1 MRGTMTS
8 RNPYR
13 IALFAIF
20 IAGAPAAQAQT
31 QPPVHAEVRDTSAK
45 PAAPA
50 TMVPV
55 TTSSPDARQD
65 YEMGMVQREDLLFMD
80 KGLDYFRKAVK
91 ADPRFAVG
99 HAALAYFT
107 VDAVEE
113 HREEAL
119 AKQNLAHA
127 SPDEK
132 QLIRWMLGAR
142 NGELVP
148 AVASLN
154 DLLRKYPDDK
164 RLGNLAAEW
173 LCSNQEAWE
182 RGESILENLLKKDPN
197 YFPALNNLAYCYALS
212 GRPALAPALMDQY
225 VVALPNQP
233 NPEDSYGEI
242 SRMLG
247 NFPAALEHY
256 GKALK
261 IDSTFTTSQ
270 LGIASTFALMGEEE
284 RARAEYLK
292 AIPMANERQ
301 TQTDYRILWALT
313 YYRENQLEQGRA
325 EFTKIAAD
333 AHSAGFALQ
342 EAEAHRDMA
351 LFNPD
356 PKEAL
361 TDLEAA
367 QAVLS
372 EKHPISRQ
380 DRENELATI
389 LQTRAFIAARAGLAD
404 VAQKTLGPLSALAK
418 TSRSNPIQHSF
429 HSASGATLL
438 AQGKFE
444 EAIAE
449 LQEDPRN
456 PLSLELLS
464 AAQNK
469 AGHTAEAQTTL
480 ETLAAIN
487 DERVETAFAV
497 PQARAALKRNQ
508 SGSAQGGASN

>member
-1 MRGTMTS
+1 MTN
-8 RNPYR
+8 RNLYR
-13 IALFAIF
+13 NALFAFF
-20 IAGAPAAQAQT
+20 IAGAAAAGAQAQS

-45 PAAPA
+45 AAAPA
-50 TMVPV
+50 AIVPV
-55 TTSSPDARQD
+55 TTSSADARQD
-65 YEMGMVQREDLLFMD
+65 YEQGMVQREDLLFTD
-80 KGLDYFRKAVK
+80 KGLEFFRKAVK
-91 ADPRFAVG
+91 ADPRFALG
-99 HAALAYFT
+99 HAALAFFT
-107 VDAVEE
+107 VDGGEE
-113 HREEAL
+113 RREELL
-119 AKQNLAHA
+119 AKQSLTHA

-132 QLIRWMLGAR
+132 LLIRWMLGAR

-182 RGESILENLLKKDPN
+182 RGESILENLVKKDPN

-242 SRMLG
+242 MRMLG
-247 NFPAALEHY
+247 NYPAALEHY

-270 LGIASTFALMGEEE
+270 VGIASTYALMGEEE

-292 AIPMANERQ
+292 AIPMENERQ
-301 TQTDYRILWALT
+301 TQTDYRILWAIT
-313 YYRENQLEQGRA
+313 YYRENQFAQGRA
-325 EFTKIAAD
+325 ELTKIATD
-333 AHSAGFALQ
+333 AHAAAFALQ

-356 PKEAL
+356 TKDAL
-361 TDLEAA
+361 TDLAAA

-372 EKHPISRQ
+372 EKHPMSRQ

-389 LQTRAFIAARAGLAD
+389 LQTRASIAARAGLAD
-404 VAQKTLGPLSALAK
+404 VAQKALEPLSAIAK

-429 HSASGATLL
+429 HSANGAVLL
-438 AQGKFE
+438 ARGKFE
-444 EAIAE
+444 EAIVE
-449 LQEDPRN
+449 IQEDPRN
-456 PLSLELLS
+456 PLSLQLLGD
-464 AAQNK
+464 AQNK
-469 AGHTAEAQTTL
+469 AGHTAEAQKTL
-480 ETLAAIN
+480 EALAAIN

-497 PQARAALKRNQ
+497 PQARAALKHNQ
-508 SGSAQGGASN
+508 SGSAQGGGI